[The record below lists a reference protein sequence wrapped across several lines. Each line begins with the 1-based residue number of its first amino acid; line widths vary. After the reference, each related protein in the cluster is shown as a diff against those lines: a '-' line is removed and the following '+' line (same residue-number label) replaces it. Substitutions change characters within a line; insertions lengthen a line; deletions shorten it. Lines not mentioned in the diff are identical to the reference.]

1 MNNQLGMLADKAKQY
16 PLSKTEGR
24 KALSI
29 LINSIYCSNK
39 LCRPNMGLPAS
50 LHNEIYKEGLQ
61 NLSLW
66 LCHNI
71 HKYDSERGDIM
82 AWVNTLLI
90 KRFYREAARS
100 IMGKKNQIYVEPS
113 FWDNLPSYDLPSR
126 IDCEKEIIERFQKV
140 RNYIETDPKAIFK
153 QAKMK
158 SNPNITFQKIA
169 LKKIS
174 GASWKQISEE
184 LCVPIPTLSNF
195 YQRRLDKF
203 RDELNSLFL

>member
-1 MNNQLGMLADKAKQY
+1 MNNQLGILALEAKQH
-16 PLSKTEGR
+16 PVGKTER
-24 KALSI
+24 RRALSI
-29 LINSIYCSNK
+29 LINSIFCSNK
-39 LCRPNMGLPAS
+39 LSRPNMGLPAS
-50 LHNEIYKEGLQ
+50 LHDEIRKEGLQ

-71 HKYDSERGDIM
+71 DKYDNTRGDIM

-100 IMGKKNQIYVEPS
+100 IMGKKNEISVEPS
-113 FWDNLPSYDLPSR
+113 FWDNLPSHNFDGANY
-126 IDCEKEIIERFQKV
+126 EKDIIERFQKV
-140 RNYIETDPKAIFK
+140 RRYIETDPKGILK
-153 QAKMK
+153 QSQMK
-158 SNPNITFQKIA
+158 SNPNVTFQKIA

-195 YQRRLDKF
+195 YLRRLDKF
-203 RDELNSLFL
+203 RDELNSLFV